1 MQLSSKTS
9 DFSTFLVKN
18 KKHIFLGFCIQN
30 VDWDTEKWTSQKC
43 SLEVRTT
50 LPEVY
55 RAKKNYQ
62 WSGAAKLLILLNFDY
77 KKVIFVCFCTSNVS
91 LVTKNDFITCL
102 LLLLC
107 IDNRFWLYKEVIF
120 VAFCA

>member
-18 KKHIFLGFCIQN
+18 KNHIFLGFCIQN

-55 RAKKNYQ
+55 RAKRKLSME
-62 WSGAAKLLILLNFDY
+62 WSSETFDSS
-77 KKVIFVCFCTSNVS
+77 KF
-91 LVTKNDFITCL
+91 
-102 LLLLC
+102 
-107 IDNRFWLYKEVIF
+107 
-120 VAFCA
+120 

>member
-55 RAKKNYQ
+55 RAKEKLSME
-62 WSGAAKLLILLNFDY
+62 WSSETFDSS
-77 KKVIFVCFCTSNVS
+77 KF
-91 LVTKNDFITCL
+91 
-102 LLLLC
+102 
-107 IDNRFWLYKEVIF
+107 
-120 VAFCA
+120 

>member
-43 SLEVRTT
+43 ILEVHTS

-55 RAKKNYQ
+55 KAKRKLSME
-62 WSGAAKLLILLNFDY
+62 WSSETFDSS
-77 KKVIFVCFCTSNVS
+77 KF
-91 LVTKNDFITCL
+91 
-102 LLLLC
+102 
-107 IDNRFWLYKEVIF
+107 
-120 VAFCA
+120 

>member
-1 MQLSSKTS
+1 MQLSSKIS

-62 WSGAAKLLILLNFDY
+62 WSGAAKLLIFFLNFDS
-77 KKVIFVCFCTSNVS
+77 KKVILFVFA
-91 LVTKNDFITCL
+91 LQM
-102 LLLLC
+102 
-107 IDNRFWLYKEVIF
+107 
-120 VAFCA
+120 